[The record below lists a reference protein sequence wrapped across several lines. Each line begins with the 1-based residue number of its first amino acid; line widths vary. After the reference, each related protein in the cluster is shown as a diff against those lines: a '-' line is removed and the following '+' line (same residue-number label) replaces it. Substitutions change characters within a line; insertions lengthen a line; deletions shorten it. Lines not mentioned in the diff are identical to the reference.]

1 MMTLKKPPIF
11 SQEQL
16 FFFTIALDSSDLVN
30 KSTGEPSS
38 TRKDHSVLEPTN
50 WVTNKLIIINWYVRY
65 HE

>member
-50 WVTNKLIIINWYVRY
+50 
-65 HE
+65 